1 MSSEPQH
8 VSAPLQALQ
17 EDLAS
22 QLFGIPLSRAKEIG
36 VCINC
41 KKLAGPRCYS
51 AAGRR
56 EYSISGLCEI
66 CFDEITS

>member
-8 VSAPLQALQ
+8 VSASLHALQ
-17 EDLAS
+17 EDLARR
-22 QLFGIPLSRAKEIG
+22 LFGIPLSKALEIG

-51 AAGRR
+51 PAGRK
-56 EYSISGLCEI
+56 EYSISGLCEL
-66 CFDEITS
+66 CFDEITG